1 VTSVFHV
8 NLVWISIKRLVF
20 AFWFV
25 LFVLPFHWIRDFHLA
40 NARRS
45 QIPSLLSF
53 LADFLL

>member
-1 VTSVFHV
+1 VFHV
-8 NLVWISIKRLVF
+8 NLVWISIERLVF